1 LPYQARDG
9 VGYAAGGKTDDDAD
23 RLRRIGLRPRHARD
37 CWEDGSTKR
46 KIHVV

>member
-23 RLRRIGLRPRHARD
+23 RLRRVNLCPSYAR
-37 CWEDGSTKR
+37 CGWQGGSTR
-46 KIHVV
+46 CQMQE